1 VAELNPI
8 TMKRF
13 FTILFFNLFIVV
25 FINAQCSIDYS
36 YFPIGEN
43 YGLYPDTLPVGVV
56 GQTYNQDL
64 TFYLPVDTI
73 FGGVFVEFTDFH
85 ITSISLP
92 LGITW
97 ECNNSSNAC
106 HYDPLVSQYGCVN
119 VSGTPL
125 VVGNYDVEVN
135 LVATHSLS
143 ALLGTESISFSL
155 PMTIIND
162 TSTSN
167 NAGFAMTNSSGCA
180 PITVSFTN
188 NNTSM
193 LSYFWDFGNGNTST
207 MQNPV
212 DQLYSQAGQYIVQYS
227 AMQSNPT
234 YFLENIEVFSGTCT
248 DNFLIGDV
256 DLLYDITTSSGVVQS
271 VPPSNAITQAF
282 PLMINLSN
290 PLQLTGQDVTIE
302 VWDDDGWISG
312 LEYCGGVTFTPP
324 QQAGTFSANGGGL
337 SINYTIIEIPANTV
351 ITADTI
357 NVYGF
362 PTTPVLVYDTLNN
375 LIYTTSDSTAMQW
388 YYYNSPIPGANDTFL
403 EPTASGLY
411 SLVVVNENGCINN
424 SLEVLIVIC
433 DSSYQPM
440 LDDNGSTA
448 WMLDSALYSDLQW
461 YSVITGIINGA
472 NNSFFPA
479 TENGEYYIVATDT
492 FGCSYISA
500 PVYLSPFV
508 SSEVIFTS
516 EIVKVGPNPIKN
528 GLSLNIYIEA
538 SALSPVVFV
547 LIDFY
552 GREVVRKVV
561 HYRCYPYQLEANEI
575 SKLSNGVY
583 YLDISFD
590 DKKIRKKV
598 VKLGAN

>member
-43 YGLYPDTLPVGVV
+43 YGLFPDTLPVGVV

-337 SINYTIIEIPANTV
+337 SINYTIIELPANTV

-362 PTTPVLVYDTLNN
+362 PTAPVLVYDTLNN

-440 LDDNGSTA
+440 LGDNGSTA

-492 FGCSYISA
+492 FGCSYMSA

-561 HYRCYPYQLEANEI
+561 NYRCYPYQLEANEI

-590 DKKIRKKV
+590 DNKIRKKV

>member
-1 VAELNPI
+1 MAELNPI

-43 YGLYPDTLPVGVV
+43 YGLFPDTLPVGVV

-337 SINYTIIEIPANTV
+337 SINYTIIELPANTV

-362 PTTPVLVYDTLNN
+362 PTAPVLVYDTLNN

-492 FGCSYISA
+492 FGCSYMSA

-561 HYRCYPYQLEANEI
+561 NYRCYPYQLEANEI

-590 DKKIRKKV
+590 DNKIRKKV

>member
-43 YGLYPDTLPVGVV
+43 YGLFPDTLPVGVV

-337 SINYTIIEIPANTV
+337 SINYTIIELPANTV

-362 PTTPVLVYDTLNN
+362 PTAPVLVYDTLNN

-492 FGCSYISA
+492 FGCSYMSA

-561 HYRCYPYQLEANEI
+561 NYRCYPYQLEANEI

-590 DKKIRKKV
+590 DNKIRKKV